1 MQNLFSVSGVEIDR
15 KITNLSHTYSD
26 LPASVPTAT
35 YDSHAFLATDNG
47 MYDVS
52 MVAYQDITIPFY
64 MSTAEFFQLV
74 KNHLSPSGILVVN
87 MNMHADD
94 SDSLIEYLCD
104 TIASVFPYIHTV
116 DVPGMT
122 NRELFAGTSE
132 DPDSTLRSHLSQ
144 LPSSELK
151 QFLPQINEW
160 LLPYRRVSYLLTDDK
175 APWKFCT

>member
-1 MQNLFSVSGVEIDR
+1 
-15 KITNLSHTYSD
+15 
-26 LPASVPTAT
+26 
-35 YDSHAFLATDNG
+35 
-47 MYDVS
+47 
-52 MVAYQDITIPFY
+52 

-87 MNMHADD
+87 MNMYADD
-94 SDSLIEYLCD
+94 SDSLTEYLCD
-104 TIASVFPYIHTV
+104 TIASVFSYIHTV

-175 APWKFCT
+175 TPWKFCI